1 MKKTAIEFENCKLQL
16 FTLTICLPVS
26 LVSSVPGPISI
37 HDHSSNMHLILP
49 VSNDD
54 WLEIFKF
61 IWALAWENAQ
71 TKLNLLPILSRL
83 PCSSVPLCCWPLFS
97 LFSGALCLSFSRC
110 SSLVIRR
117 FVLVFSCPLW
127 YSSQRVS
134 TCFLRCFSL
143 SLPFSRLASTLILL
157 ALSVSAYFNPKRF
170 HQKLELKWFLSIQ
183 HSRFSYEYY
192 CFVFWLETSNTEN
205 RWCFQLPTNQYDF
218 PLKTRV
224 INSFLARLHIY
235 LPTWSHSVMPN

>member
-1 MKKTAIEFENCKLQL
+1 MEKKYRKKYSFVGRPQYLKALNARECLKWNLHFPWH
-16 FTLTICLPVS
+16 FTL
-26 LVSSVPGPISI
+26 
-37 HDHSSNMHLILP
+37 HSSR
-49 VSNDD
+49 S
-54 WLEIFKF
+54 
-61 IWALAWENAQ
+61 
-71 TKLNLLPILSRL
+71 LL
-83 PCSSVPLCCWPLFS
+83 
-97 LFSGALCLSFSRC
+97 
-110 SSLVIRR
+110 
-117 FVLVFSCPLW
+117 
-127 YSSQRVS
+127 YSSSRVS

-183 HSRFSYEYY
+183 HSRFSSEYC
-192 CFVFWLETSNTEN
+192 CFVFWLEISSTEN

-235 LPTWSHSVMPN
+235 